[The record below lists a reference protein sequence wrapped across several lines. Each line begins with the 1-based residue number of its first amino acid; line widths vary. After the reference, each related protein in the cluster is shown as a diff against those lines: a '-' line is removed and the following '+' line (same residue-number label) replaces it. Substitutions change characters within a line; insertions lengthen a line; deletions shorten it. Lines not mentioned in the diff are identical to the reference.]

1 MGCLGTRARE
11 GFSECQEGIQARL
24 PDRAICPPQLL
35 AMGRSASHGRPDAPP
50 LPGPGHLGDLEARQ
64 PGGGLSP
71 MDTEQVALQFSTE
84 LDFLTVD
91 GGSPGLTSSP
101 RPGEHSR
108 ARGWG

>member
-1 MGCLGTRARE
+1 
-11 GFSECQEGIQARL
+11 
-24 PDRAICPPQLL
+24 
-35 AMGRSASHGRPDAPP
+35 
-50 LPGPGHLGDLEARQ
+50 
-64 PGGGLSP
+64 